1 MKRIFSLFAAL
12 LLVLQMILPQV
23 VMAQAT
29 NDKKE
34 GNGVTLTD
42 VVVKEGTSDYTIAG
56 EAKNDT
62 EDAIPARI
70 TVSDNVALSVALDGI
85 VLDADKQ
92 EIGKYELDGNV
103 ITFSIPAKMSTVF
116 NFQIKGVYDGK
127 AGKATFSDGV
137 HVISKDVGKADVVP
151 KQEPVVTPDVVKTPV
166 LKDGPR
172 DLKDLFASLGYE
184 DKEQTILTDMRV
196 TYTNKDGEVVT
207 EPTVDDK
214 IHFAFDWSIP
224 DDVGALVN
232 AGDYYTFKLP
242 DNVMVN
248 QNMTI
253 DLGEYGKA
261 VVNKDGTVTITFTDA
276 VKGSSDVHGTLHFE
290 AGFDEHAIDGPGDTT
305 IKVPGEE
312 NLPSTEV
319 IIKPEVGAT
328 IDKNGHFDK
337 AKNPDRVIWNVDI
350 NKGLDTIENARVT
363 EAFPDGLTFDSV
375 KVYTVDVDL
384 RGNVIPGSEKLVTTG
399 YTVDA
404 DGNVTFTNPI
414 DGAYR
419 LVYDTSIQDDKKPLD
434 GGTIKFENRA
444 TLSGD
449 GVDDVTA
456 SATVDASYGKV
467 LAKSSTNYDPDKQVF
482 EWTIKYN
489 YGEKHIDKDDAVLM
503 DTFGSDKMVLLTN
516 SVRLYNVTFDQNGK
530 EVQGAPLVVGTDYE
544 LLETEKGFEIRF
556 LHDVDGAVKIKYKT
570 GIDGII
576 TDDIDVSNSVDVST
590 GQHGGSTGTMYQQN
604 LVKKLGAVD
613 YDNKTVSWDIDVN
626 KNHYV
631 MKNWKMTDTLSD
643 GLTLIPDSVVVYD
656 VDAKRELVAGT
667 DYALVY
673 EEAANVFTIEFLNGY
688 KMETN
693 HAFKISYSTT
703 FDMRN
708 VNSKDSDK
716 HFKNNASSTWQ
727 DENGNPHSSKDD
739 ATFDPNQP
747 AKYNGFKNGS
757 YNARTR
763 LITWEI
769 GINYDGADLDNAQI
783 VDPILGNQKF
793 VKGSVKIYT
802 YTVNP
807 DGSVKK
813 GKEISDYS
821 DFVINEPSK
830 RNKNTLTVNFP
841 HGKSAMYL
849 VTFDTSVEGELVSTN
864 YKNDAVFK
872 NNNYPDHTLSADVS
886 VTHGGK
892 LAMKSGK
899 QDEDGFVNWEIM
911 VNPSLSQLDDVVVTD
926 RPSTNQSIDLDSVA
940 IYHTVVNEDGSLETN
955 QRMPLLEGL
964 DYTLELTT
972 DNATG
977 QQELKV
983 IFAHQ
988 LNEAYVIQYR
998 TMVLMTGAKDTVSN
1012 DVKITG
1018 NHEEQVTG
1026 GDDTTVDVIV
1036 SEGGGTAVGT
1046 KGSISFEKVSDDNR
1060 PLQNAKFE
1068 LRDKNDQLVI
1078 RTGTVDENGKLTFGN
1093 LPYGTYIL
1101 KEVEAPDG
1109 YSVSE
1114 ELANGKKVTISK
1126 ESSRANNFEKL
1137 VNSPNKVMLTKQNEQ
1152 QEALAGA
1159 IFKLQWRVG
1168 DDWVDIRPDETYT
1181 SDASGKLEV
1190 SGLIPAH
1197 YRFVEIAA
1205 PNGYIINTDPIPFTV
1220 EKEATGVIP
1229 DVTVGAF
1236 INYQGSAQLVKKGDD
1251 GNLLSGAVFK
1261 VVDASGETVQDRLV
1275 TDDTGRIEATNL
1287 APGDYQFIE
1296 IEAPSGYILD
1306 TTPIGFTVENS
1317 AQGKPEKVEVGEMVN
1332 YQGSAVLHKQD
1343 AAGNALEGAVFKLVD
1358 GAGNALQE
1366 VTSDKDG
1373 TVSVGNLEPGAYQLL
1388 EIEAPRGYLL
1398 NGQAIKFTIEASSV
1412 GKPQELD
1419 LGVFVNYQ
1427 GSVTLTKTDTDKRPL
1442 ADAQFDLMNQ
1452 DEELVLSGLTSNRDG
1467 KIEVPHLAPGD
1478 YYFVET
1484 KAPTGY
1490 ELDNKQIPFTI
1501 SNTAN
1506 GKPETIEISFENH
1519 KTPAEITPPD
1529 KKKPTIEEKITGKK
1543 TELPSEKVVPDRIT
1557 ATSKLPATG
1566 DTGAESGWLVVI
1578 GLTMIAGVVRF
1589 GRR

>member
-85 VLDADKQ
+85 VLDADRQ

-253 DLGEYGKA
+253 DLGEYAKA

-399 YTVDA
+399 YTLDA

-530 EVQGAPLVVGTDYE
+530 EVQGAPLVAGTDYE
-544 LLETEKGFEIRF
+544 LLETERGFEIRF

-643 GLTLIPDSVVVYD
+643 GLTLIPDSMVVYD
-656 VDAKRELVAGT
+656 VDAKRELVAGM

-673 EEAANVFTIEFLNGY
+673 DGVANVFTIEFLNGY
-688 KMETN
+688 KTETN

-716 HFKNNASSTWQ
+716 RFKNNASSTWQ

-977 QQELKV
+977 QQ
-983 IFAHQ
+983 
-988 LNEAYVIQYR
+988 
-998 TMVLMTGAKDTVSN
+998 
-1012 DVKITG
+1012 
-1018 NHEEQVTG
+1018 
-1026 GDDTTVDVIV
+1026 
-1036 SEGGGTAVGT
+1036 
-1046 KGSISFEKVSDDNR
+1046 
-1060 PLQNAKFE
+1060 
-1068 LRDKNDQLVI
+1068 
-1078 RTGTVDENGKLTFGN
+1078 
-1093 LPYGTYIL
+1093 
-1101 KEVEAPDG
+1101 
-1109 YSVSE
+1109 
-1114 ELANGKKVTISK
+1114 
-1126 ESSRANNFEKL
+1126 
-1137 VNSPNKVMLTKQNEQ
+1137 
-1152 QEALAGA
+1152 
-1159 IFKLQWRVG
+1159 
-1168 DDWVDIRPDETYT
+1168 
-1181 SDASGKLEV
+1181 
-1190 SGLIPAH
+1190 
-1197 YRFVEIAA
+1197 
-1205 PNGYIINTDPIPFTV
+1205 
-1220 EKEATGVIP
+1220 
-1229 DVTVGAF
+1229 
-1236 INYQGSAQLVKKGDD
+1236 
-1251 GNLLSGAVFK
+1251 

-1317 AQGKPEKVEVGEMVN
+1317 AQGKPEKVEAGEMVN